1 MQYEMSRK
9 RLRHYFGNVT
19 YIDDKFDFCLVNDDY
34 YEAQDEDD
42 EGGPPLSKEADPQ
55 PSEPQ
60 KEREL
65 TDEEKSGI
73 NLIALTK
80 RLNED
85 RYSDIRLHPIA
96 YSQDSN
102 PEKLY
107 PRIISS
113 PLTLIDWD
121 LGGGKKAFPIIKQVF
136 SQTQQLKVIV
146 VYTASFQEA
155 VANFNNDQDLEC
167 FPCIK
172 KAEMLQAHQC
182 NNRSLL
188 IIAGKQ
194 KYNILSLLDF
204 ISSLFVDECGIMPI
218 ALIDFMESAQRASDN
233 LFGAFS
239 EPFADLYYLQLHF
252 SGLSANCMSEAI
264 TSFMQNKLHE
274 ECSVDVLLTDELF
287 RFQIDRL
294 KQYTDSANPK
304 QKFDNCVRNMLPY
317 FLGEERDFCSAL
329 LDVDF
334 TCFLGCCK
342 QAIEKS
348 TTWEQ
353 AIQAFSPFFEAAKI
367 KVASSKVINLIHP
380 YIGVPLPF
388 VIEDVAET
396 HSTELHCKLLED
408 LKPAFS
414 TFEEQ
419 VAPVLIQSVIAKDN
433 ILGSGIELIKNLKYK
448 TYPTPSLKEVLADSC
463 GKGRSKKAAALQ
475 NILHFGDVLI
485 KHTETGQRQYL
496 LCITPPCDVFR
507 PEKTKL
513 RVTFI
518 RGTEIPADQLTV
530 RRKENSHMSALPIK
544 DISGNEQIQY
554 INWLFYDIKTFDLGE
569 TADFDDFCL
578 WERPYMLAEPY
589 ARQISNQFISYFSRA
604 GVDELFMK
612 SAPSLRRLFTPQ

>member
-9 RLRHYFGNVT
+9 KLRHYFGNVT
-19 YIDDKFDFCLVNDDY
+19 YIDDKFDFCLVNDEY
-34 YEAQDEDD
+34 YDTDD
-42 EGGPPLSKEADPQ
+42 GDDDGGPPLPKEADPQ
-55 PSEPQ
+55 PIEPQ
-60 KEREL
+60 KERDL
-65 TDEEKSGI
+65 SDEEKSGI
-73 NLIALTK
+73 NLIALVK
-80 RLNED
+80 KLNED
-85 RYSDIRLHPIA
+85 KYSDIRLHPVA
-96 YSQDSN
+96 YTQDSN
-102 PEKLY
+102 PETLY
-107 PRIISS
+107 PQIISS

-136 SQTQQLKVIV
+136 EQTHQLKVIV
-146 VYTASFQEA
+146 VYTASFYEA
-155 VANFNNDQDLEC
+155 VANFSSDPDLEC

-172 KAEMLQAHQC
+172 KADMLQAHQC

-194 KYNILSLLDF
+194 NYNILSLLDF
-204 ISSLFVDECGIMPI
+204 ISDLFIDECGIMPI

-252 SGLSANCMSEAI
+252 SELSANCMSEAI
-264 TSFMQNKLHE
+264 TSFMQNKLHA
-274 ECSVDVLLTDELF
+274 ECSVDVHLTEELF
-287 RFQIDRL
+287 KFQIYRL
-294 KQYTDSANPK
+294 KQYTCSDDPK
-304 QKFDNCVRNMLPY
+304 KKLDDCIRSMLPY
-317 FLGEERDFCSAL
+317 FSGEEREFCAAL

-334 TCFLGCCK
+334 DCFLGCCK
-342 QAIEKS
+342 QAIEYS
-348 TTWEQ
+348 TNWTQ
-353 AIQAFSPFFEAAKI
+353 TLHAFSPFFEAAKI
-367 KVASSKVINLIHP
+367 KVASDRVINLIRP

-388 VIEDVAET
+388 VIEKVADT
-396 HSTELHCKLLED
+396 HSTELHRKLLKE
-408 LKPAFS
+408 LALAFR

-419 VAPVLIQSVIAKDN
+419 VAPVLIQSVISKEN
-433 ILGSGIELIKNLKYK
+433 ILGNGIELIKNLKYK
-448 TYPTPSLKEVLADSC
+448 AYPISSLEEVLADC
-463 GKGRSKKAAALQ
+463 RGKSKSKKTAALQ

-485 KHTETGQRQYL
+485 KHTEEDRRQYL

-513 RVTFI
+513 HVTFI
-518 RGTEIPADQLTV
+518 HGVEIPPDQLNV

-544 DISGNEQIQY
+544 NTSGKEQIQY
-554 INWLFYDIKTFDLGE
+554 INWLFYDIKTFDLSE
-569 TADFDDFCL
+569 SEDFDDFCL